1 MDGDTEWKSVQVE
14 DGELC
19 EKPTPDPVRA
29 GYTFEYWCSDRG
41 DPEASKFQ
49 FRVPIRKNLTLWAQ
63 WRRDPKVVLHKVI
76 FDTQEAGKIDTVE
89 VEDGKAVAEPAAP
102 VRAGYDFKGWYTDKD
117 CTTKYNFSTLVT
129 SDTHLYAKWE
139 SNGKTTFNVTFH
151 SNTQVTKPLDL
162 YAKWLSLCTVSYSQP
177 EHGRMDVRN
186 GNDPVASG
194 YRTTSTHQGRRE

>member
-1 MDGDTEWKSVQVE
+1 MVTFMDGDTEWKSVQVE

-117 CTTKYNFSTLVT
+117 CTAKYNFSTLVT

-139 SNGKTTFNVTFH
+139 SNGKPTFKVTFH
-151 SNTQVTKPLDL
+151 SNGGSEVPEQQVEENWKVQRPKNPVWRST
-162 YAKWLSLCTVSYSQP
+162 SLQT
-177 EHGRMDVRN
+177 GMRMR
-186 GNDPVASG
+186 GS
-194 YRTTSTHQGRRE
+194 RSSTISIRR